1 MTVAGVLPPGARTR
15 RRRQWERQARKKTA
29 DRRVPPPPFFT
40 ATEVT
45 STDYPFLSEQEAQRL
60 PTPPSHII
68 IFWAVS

>member
-1 MTVAGVLPPGARTR
+1 MGETS
-15 RRRQWERQARKKTA
+15 KKE
-29 DRRVPPPPFFT
+29 DGRSPCSPPPFFT